1 MNRSDLS
8 IECTPALED
17 APQAAVTSR
26 WVSALLGDF
35 TWTLFGNGVFA
46 ACQWGIIIVLAK
58 LLTAVAVG
66 QYSLGQAI
74 LAPTLMFAAF
84 QLRAVIASDLK
95 GQFTTHEYFGFRL
108 ITLTAG
114 LSLAILIGFVTT
126 RSVLQT
132 EIVAV
137 IGLIQFCEQ
146 TSDTLYG
153 FLQRRG
159 NLVRP
164 ALSMILKGPVG
175 LLALTL
181 TLYWTRNILAGL
193 IALLVTRIALLGAYD
208 LSGALRDSISASN
221 AASGYFAWRR
231 HFQLLKVVFF
241 VGLMTMLIALV
252 GMIPRY
258 FVEYYC
264 GERELGVYGALSSLI
279 SIGLLPIGALGLAAF
294 VPLARAFANGLSHDF
309 LKILGLLV
317 SLSFGIGIS
326 GLTVAYFAGPQV
338 LSLLFRPEY
347 GEYAHLFVWIMI
359 VGAVMF
365 TTASLGA
372 SLTAARIYRPQV
384 VLLAFVAL
392 TEAAGCWVLTPRF
405 GLMGAVW
412 SCLGAGIVQFA
423 GTAVILYMRFPRRST
438 VTLAADL
445 QNEPAI

>member
-1 MNRSDLS
+1 M
-8 IECTPALED
+8 P
-17 APQAAVTSR
+17 
-26 WVSALLGDF
+26 ALLGDF

-46 ACQWGIIIVLAK
+46 ACQWGIIIALAK
-58 LLTAVAVG
+58 LLTAVSVG

-74 LAPTLMFAAF
+74 LAPTLMFAVF
-84 QLRAVIASDLK
+84 QLRAVIASDLQ
-95 GQFTTHEYFGFRL
+95 GQFTTREYFGFRL
-108 ITLTAG
+108 TTLAG
-114 LSLAILIGFVTT
+114 GLLLAILIAFATT
-126 RSVLQT
+126 RSTLQT

-137 IGLIQFCEQ
+137 IGLIQVCEQ

-181 TLYWTRNILAGL
+181 TLYWTRTILAGL
-193 IALLVTRIALLGAYD
+193 IALLITRILLLGFYD
-208 LSGALRDSISASN
+208 MNGALEDSISAIN
-221 AASGYFAWRR
+221 ATSSYFAWRR

-294 VPLARAFANGLSHDF
+294 VPLARAFANGLSHEF
-309 LKILGLLV
+309 MKILGLLV
-317 SLSFGIGIS
+317 SLSFGIGVS
-326 GLTVAYFAGPQV
+326 GVAVAYFAGHEI

-347 GEYAHLFVWIMI
+347 GEYAYLFVWIMI
-359 VGAVMF
+359 VGAVLF
-365 TTASLGA
+365 VTASLGA

-384 VLLAFVAL
+384 ALLAIVAI
-392 TEAAGCWVLTPRF
+392 TETIACWVLTPRF
-405 GLMGAVW
+405 HLMGAVW
-412 SCLGAGIVQFA
+412 SCLGAGTIQLA
-423 GTAVILYMRFPRRST
+423 GAAAILYVRFPRRNKPK
-438 VTLAADL
+438 LAIDL
-445 QNEPAI
+445 NNQPAI